1 MLKNQPRP
9 LSRAV
14 VPFEAGRP
22 LSGIMDAAE
31 PRSLVDFIFQLWGA
45 KWILLGIVAAC
56 VVSALFIG
64 VMQTPLYRAQTS
76 LQVQDLNDKFLDS
89 KAPDSTDT
97 TGLETYLQ
105 TQVRIALSRSLIER
119 TLSRLPPAERVRLVE
134 PPRFAWSKR

>member
-14 VPFEAGRP
+14 VPFEAGHRAM
-22 LSGIMDAAE
+22 SGITDPAE

-56 VVSALFIG
+56 VVCALFLG

-76 LQVQDLNDKFLDS
+76 LEVQDLNDKFLDS

-105 TQVRIALSRSLIER
+105 TQVRI
-119 TLSRLPPAERVRLVE
+119 
-134 PPRFAWSKR
+134 